1 MLSLGTGT
9 SIKPAMVNQ
18 EFAGQGSWL
27 LLNGPLI
34 EVLTGGSQ
42 ELGTSLETIDML
54 AVSVRLLTSALASH
68 ADPSVDPAH
77 ETRLYIDLLKFC
89 VALG

>member
-1 MLSLGTGT
+1 MQDIAVLSLGTGT
-9 SIKPAMVNQ
+9 SIKPAMVHQ

-27 LLNGPLI
+27 LLDGPLM

-54 AVSVRLLTSALASH
+54 AVSICLLTSVLASH
-68 ADPSVDPAH
+68 TAQVWTKLMRSGC
-77 ETRLYIDLLKFC
+77 RMNC
-89 VALG
+89 